1 MKPERFMGNSL
12 KNRIFPIQ
20 KNSKQPE
27 LDYKVYRFSAK
38 EGMLYVLLIIGAM
51 VGVSY
56 LFYRSLWGL
65 VVVSPMGLY
74 FWKSI
79 KEDECKKRKA
89 KLAVQFK
96 DCIKS
101 VSASMKA
108 GYSVEN
114 AFRESIKDINLV
126 YGEDSLMSAE
136 LRSIISGL
144 SNNVT
149 LEEKLIS
156 LGERSGIE
164 DIREFGEI
172 FKIAKRGGGN
182 LTEIISD
189 TVSLMDRKS
198 EIDAEIDVLI
208 SSRRTES
215 RIMEAVPFA
224 IIVYISA
231 TSPGFFESLYHNFL
245 GIVIMTICL
254 GAYFGAVVLS
264 KKIVSIEV

>member
-1 MKPERFMGNSL
+1 M
-12 KNRIFPIQ
+12 
-20 KNSKQPE
+20 
-27 LDYKVYRFSAK
+27 
-38 EGMLYVLLIIGAM
+38 
-51 VGVSY
+51 
-56 LFYRSLWGL
+56 FYRSLWGL
-65 VVVSPMGLY
+65 IVLAPMGLY
-74 FWKSI
+74 FLKTI
-79 KEDECKKRKA
+79 KEDECKKRKTR
-89 KLAVQFK
+89 LALQFK

-114 AFRESIKDINLV
+114 AFRESLKDINLV

-149 LEEKLIS
+149 VEDKLIS

-164 DIREFGEI
+164 DVREFGEI
-172 FKIAKRGGGN
+172 FRIAKRGGGN
-182 LTEIISD
+182 LTEIIYD
-189 TVSLMDRKS
+189 TVSLMEKKS

-231 TSPGFFESLYHNFL
+231 TSPGFFESLYHNIT

-254 GAYFGAVVLS
+254 GAYFGAVILS

>member
-1 MKPERFMGNSL
+1 
-12 KNRIFPIQ
+12 
-20 KNSKQPE
+20 
-27 LDYKVYRFSAK
+27 
-38 EGMLYVLLIIGAM
+38 MLYISLIVGASIGI
-51 VGVSY
+51 SY
-56 LFYRSLWGL
+56 LFYRSLWG
-65 VVVSPMGLY
+65 VIVVSPMGFY
-74 FWKSI
+74 FWKNI
-79 KEDECKKRKA
+79 KEDACQKRKK
-89 KLAVQFK
+89 KLALQFK

-114 AFRESIKDINLV
+114 SFRESIKDINLV
-126 YGEDSLMSAE
+126 YGEDSIMSVE
-136 LRSIISGL
+136 LRSIIAGL
-144 SNNVT
+144 SNNIT

-156 LGERSGIE
+156 LGERSGVE

-172 FKIAKRGGGN
+172 FRIAKRGGGN

-189 TVSLMDRKS
+189 TVSLMDKKS

-224 IIVYISA
+224 IIVYISM
-231 TSPGFFESLYHNFL
+231 TSPGFFENLYHNL
-245 GIVIMTICL
+245 VGILIMTICL
-254 GAYFGAVVLS
+254 AAYFGAVILS